1 MNDRKSPSWYT
12 PYLWIVTFG
21 FEAAAGSTYFGIEDQ
36 SEGFPSIVIAVGGP
50 AGPGRSA
57 ATMANMSSRALP
69 ITAYR
74 NKRDRGW
81 RPKSVIVLVSMKPRP
96 FTRPFTRPVP
106 LMRPWPSIKPRRK
119 RAGGAGVT
127 RARGP
132 GASIGRRAG
141 GTSGVTSGSG
151 SGALASSSAGDC
163 SSGGSPFSRRL
174 FHHFLGPLF
183 LGGRDQW

>member
-50 AGPGRSA
+50 AGPGRRA
-57 ATMANMSSRALP
+57 ATMANMSRRALP

-81 RPKSVIVLVSMKPRP
+81 RPKAVIVLVSIKPRP
-96 FTRPFTRPVP
+96 FTRPFPRPVP
-106 LMRPWPSIKPRRK
+106 LMRPWPSINPRRK
-119 RAGGAGVT
+119 RAGGAGDT

-151 SGALASSSAGDC
+151 SGTLASSSAGTC
-163 SSGGSPFSRRL
+163 SVGSSSFSGSSSNTFSGR
-174 FHHFLGPLF
+174 FF
-183 LGGRDQW
+183 LGG

>member
-81 RPKSVIVLVSMKPRP
+81 RPKSVIVLVSIKPRP

-119 RAGGAGVT
+119 RAGGAGGT
-127 RARGP
+127 RAPVP
-132 GASIGRRAG
+132 GASVGRPACGTLRADLR
-141 GTSGVTSGSG
+141 SGVRGP
-151 SGALASSSAGDC
+151 AFLFAGDPRFALLC
-163 SSGGSPFSRRL
+163 L
-174 FHHFLGPLF
+174 FPPH
-183 LGGRDQW
+183 